1 MSGLQAG
8 GYAKAKQVSV
18 VRTALSVYLEEDDE

>member
-18 VRTALSVYLEEDDE
+18 VRTALSVYLEDGE